1 MPYQNVPEDLQDKM
15 DSCVTQVM
23 EGDESLDKQAAIAI
37 CYTSVVEGKSLAHA
51 KAFYF
56 ENLKIGARNSAGD
69 AERLQM
75 IHDMAVENGAK
86 CHDTY
91 PAMMSLE
98 DGLVTFGASVKALG
112 DGKVGGYLIRFST
125 DKDPDLT
132 GDFFTKETDFGE
144 HKSAD
149 VYYNHGLD
157 ATLKTRKI
165 GKADLKADDVGIW
178 AEAQLALRDEYEQA
192 IYEMAKAGKLGW
204 SSGTASHLMERKAVG
219 KSNLITRWPLGLD
232 ASLTP
237 TPAEPRNGAV
247 SIKSLL
253 ATAEVSG
260 DTPATVETVT
270 EAIKSI
276 PTQEETM
283 EITEEKLTQML
294 DAAVLKGVQAAQ
306 PPIKS
311 AGFATSAEVSVT
323 KDAADQPFKSFGSF
337 LLAVKNAAFGSED
350 VRLLP
355 LKAASGLNEAIP
367 SQGGYLVGAQYSD
380 QLIQKVQMESDILN
394 SITWDTIGPDKNR
407 AVYPAV
413 DETSRADG
421 SRNGGITGY
430 WLAEAGTKTASKPKF
445 RNMEIIAEKV
455 HALVYATDEML
466 EDSTLLNSYLG
477 REVPAELRFKVES
490 AIYRGDG
497 VGKPLGWLAS
507 PSLISV
513 TRDTG
518 SKILAADIF
527 GMWAR
532 MWPACRKN
540 AKWYISVDA
549 ETQLLGLYL
558 TSTLAFPWMT
568 VGPDG
573 VLRIL
578 GRPVVVTEYASALN
592 TTGDIMLVDPT
603 QYLGVR
609 KGGIQAAS
617 SIHVQFV
624 TDETAFRWVWRV
636 GGNDSWSSP
645 VNQANSATTLSDIV
659 VLGSAT

>member
-1 MPYQNVPEDLQDKM
+1 MPYSNVPEDLQDKM
-15 DSCVTQVM
+15 ESCVTQVM
-23 EGDESLDKQAAIAI
+23 EGDESLDKPAAIAI

-51 KAFYF
+51 KAYYF

-86 CHDTY
+86 CEAKY

-112 DGKVGGYLIRFST
+112 DGKVGGYLVRFST

-144 HKSAD
+144 HKTAD

-157 ATLKTRKI
+157 STLKTRKI

-204 SSGTASHLMERKAVG
+204 SSGTASHLMERKAIG
-219 KSNLITRWPLGLD
+219 KANQITRWPLGLD

-253 ATAEVSG
+253 PAAEASG
-260 DTPATVETVT
+260 DAPEVVET

-276 PTQEETM
+276 PTNEETM
-283 EITEEKLTQML
+283 EISEEKLTQML
-294 DAAVLKGVQAAQ
+294 DAAVMKGVQAAQ

-311 AGFATSAEVSVT
+311 AGYATGAEVAVT
-323 KDAADQPFKSFGSF
+323 KDAADQPFKSFGHF
-337 LLAVKNAAFGSED
+337 MQAVKDAAIGSED
-350 VRLLP
+350 VRLRST
-355 LKAASGLNEAIP
+355 KATGLNEAIP
-367 SQGGYLVGAQYSD
+367 SQGGYLVHPQYID
-380 QLIQKVQMESDILN
+380 QIQNKMYETSGILN
-394 SITWDTIGPDKNR
+394 AVRWFNLGPNTNR
-407 AVYPAV
+407 LIVPAV
-413 DETSRADG
+413 DETSRVDG
-421 SRNGGITGY
+421 SRQGGVLSY

-445 RNMEIIAEKV
+445 RNMDIVLHKQA
-455 HALVYATDEML
+455 ALVYTSDELLADATAL
-466 EDSTLLNSYLG
+466 ESYLSQA
-477 REVPAELRFKVES
+477 VSDELRFQAEA

-497 VGKPLGWLAS
+497 VGKPLGWMNS
-507 PSLISV
+507 PSLLTL

-518 SKILAADIF
+518 SKILAADVI
-527 GMWAR
+527 GMWTR
-532 MWPACRKN
+532 LWPSCQAN
-540 AKWYISVDA
+540 AVWYVSPDA
-549 ETQLLGLYL
+549 NAQLLQLYL
-558 TSTLAFPWMT
+558 TSTLAFPFYSI
-568 VGPDG
+568 DQAG
-573 VLRIL
+573 VVRMF
-578 GRPVVVTEYASALN
+578 GRPVIITEYASALN

-603 QYLGVR
+603 QYFAVR
-609 KGGIQAAS
+609 KGGIEAAS

-624 TDETAFRWVWRV
+624 TDETAYRFVWRV
-636 GGNDSWSSP
+636 GGQDSWSSVLTP
-645 VNQANSATTLSDIV
+645 YKGSSTLTDIV

>member
-1 MPYQNVPEDLQDKM
+1 MASNEMTIKVELQ
-15 DSCVTQVM
+15 
-23 EGDESLDKQAAIAI
+23 GLDEIEQA
-37 CYTSVVEGKSLAHA
+37 
-51 KAFYF
+51 
-56 ENLKIGARNSAGD
+56 LKIGARNSAGD
-69 AERLQM
+69 ADRLQA

-86 CHDTY
+86 CADTY
-91 PAMMSLE
+91 PAMMSM
-98 DGLVTFGASVKALG
+98 DNGLVTFGASVKALG

-132 GDFFTKETDFGE
+132 GDFFTPETDFGE
-144 HKSAD
+144 HKTAD

-165 GKADLKADDVGIW
+165 GKADLRSDEVGIW

-260 DTPATVETVT
+260 DTPATVET
-270 EAIKSI
+270 EAIKSNL
-276 PTQEETM
+276 TNEVTETM
-283 EITEEKLTQML
+283 EISEEKLTQML

-311 AGFATSAEVSVT
+311 AGFATGAEVAVT
-323 KDAADQPFKSFGSF
+323 KDAADQTFKSFGQF
-337 LLAVKNAAFGSED
+337 LSAVKNAAFGSED

-355 LKAASGLNEAIP
+355 LKAASGLNESIA
-367 SQGGYLVGAQYSD
+367 SQGGYLVGAEYANR
-380 QLIQKVQMESDILN
+380 IIEKVQMDSDILN
-394 SITWDTIGPDKNR
+394 SITWDDIGPDKNR
-407 AVYPAV
+407 AVYPAE

-421 SRNGGITGY
+421 SQFGGIAAY
-430 WLAEAGTKTASKPKF
+430 WLAEAGTKTASKPRF
-445 RNMEIIAEKV
+445 RNMEIVAQKV
-455 HALVYATDEML
+455 AALVYATDEML

-477 REVPAELRFKVES
+477 RKVPAALKFKAENAV
-490 AIYRGDG
+490 YRGDG
-497 VGKPLGWLAS
+497 VGKPLGWMAS
-507 PSLISV
+507 PSLVSV

-532 MWPACRKN
+532 MWPPCRKN

-549 ETQLLGLYL
+549 ETQLLGMYL

-568 VGPDG
+568 VTPSG
-573 VLRIL
+573 VLQIL
-578 GRPVVVTEYASALN
+578 GRPVVVSEYASTLN

-609 KGGIQAAS
+609 KQGIQAAS
-617 SIHVQFV
+617 SIHVLFT
-624 TDETAFRWVWRV
+624 TDETAFRWVWRI
-636 GGNDSWSSP
+636 GGKDSWSSP
-645 VNQANSATTLSDIV
+645 VTQANSSTTLTDIV